1 MRLQRLHY
9 AWIIL
14 VVTFI
19 GLLSAAGVRNAPGVI
34 MKALEGELG
43 WARTEIS
50 LSIAVSLVIFGLGA
64 PLGGI
69 ALNRFGPRRMML
81 AGLLLITLGLLPM
94 AQMTDLWQLYVWWG
108 VLIGLGTGAISGTV
122 GATIASRW
130 FNQHRGV
137 VLGIFS
143 AAAAAG
149 QFIFLPL
156 LIQINLGQGWRAV
169 LLTLAAISAIAGVVI
184 LFFMRDR
191 PEDIKLSAYGQ
202 AAAATLTDTRQTSM
216 REALKTRDFW
226 LLAASFF
233 VCGYT
238 TNGMIG
244 THLLPHA
251 VEHGFAEVEMSG
263 ALALMGVMN
272 IIGSLISGYL
282 CERYDNRLL
291 LACYYGFRGLSLMAL
306 PFILEMQGMFIFSVI
321 YGFDWVATVP
331 PTVNLTAQ
339 RFGRKSLAT
348 IYGWVYFSHML
359 GAAIASLAGG
369 FFRDMLGDYHL
380 VFISAAIM
388 GLVATGLTLSMT
400 NKVLPPR
407 KPTPAPAAS
416 VSGD

>member
-1 MRLQRLHY
+1 MRVQRLHY

-34 MKALEGELG
+34 MKALEGELLWG
-43 WARTEIS
+43 RTEIS
-50 LSIAVSLVIFGLGA
+50 LAIAVSLVIFGLGA

-69 ALNRFGPRRMML
+69 ALNQFGPRRMML
-81 AGLLLITLGLLPM
+81 AGLVLITVGLIPM
-94 AQMTDLWQLYVWWG
+94 AQMTDLWQLYLWWG
-108 VLIGLGTGAISGTV
+108 VLVGIGTGAISGTV
-122 GATIASRW
+122 GATIANRW
-130 FNQHRGV
+130 FNQHRGM

-156 LIQINLGQGWRAV
+156 LIQVNLGQGWRAV
-169 LLTLAAISAIAGVVI
+169 LLTLAAISALAGVVI
-184 LFFMRDR
+184 LLFMRDR
-191 PEDIKLSAYGQ
+191 PEDIKLTPYGQ
-202 AAAATLTDTRQTSM
+202 ASNASVIADARQTSI
-216 REALKTRDFW
+216 RDALKTRDFW

-251 VEHGFAEVEMSG
+251 VEHGFAEVQMSG

-291 LACYYGFRGLSLMAL
+291 LACYYGFRGISLMAL

-339 RFGRKSLAT
+339 RFGRKSLAP
-348 IYGWVYFSHML
+348 IYGWIYFSHML

-369 FFRDMLGDYHL
+369 FFRDLLGDYHL

-388 GLVATGLTLSMT
+388 GLVAMGLTLSMSK
-400 NKVLPPR
+400 KVLPPR
-407 KPTPAPAAS
+407 EKVVVAA
-416 VSGD
+416 GD